1 MNSLRQ
7 IATRLLPVLTLM
19 VTAAA
24 LCLAALPA
32 SAQAG
37 KSMPGSHVDPISFKG
52 PNPADQFK
60 DIYIEQ
66 KLDNQVNLDL
76 VFRDE
81 AGVEHTLREYM
92 GDKPVVLGMVYYECP
107 NVCSVILNAM
117 LVAIDAGAMN
127 LELGNDFVALAVSI
141 DPGETPELASE
152 KKANYAKRFHRE
164 GWDNGFRFL
173 TGTEEN
179 IEPLANAVG
188 YRYFYDKQTDQYAHA
203 SGIMVLTPDG
213 KVSSY
218 YLGTEFLPKKL
229 QFALMD
235 AQKGVIGPLVD
246 QMILLCFAYD
256 PSVGA
261 YGFVIFNAIRLA
273 GALTVGALV
282 LFWIVSWLQDRRR
295 PLPPEL
301 DAAAPAGIHP
311 GAG

>member
-1 MNSLRQ
+1 MKILRQ
-7 IATRLLPVLTLM
+7 IAIRPLAALTLV

-24 LCLAALPA
+24 CCLAALPA

-37 KSMPGSHVDPISFKG
+37 KTMPGAHVDPISFKG

-60 DIYIEQ
+60 DIFIEQ
-66 KLDNQVNLDL
+66 KLNNQINLDL

-81 AGVEHTLREYM
+81 AGVDRTLREYI

-117 LVAIDAGAMN
+117 LVSFDAGALD
-127 LELGNDFVALAVSI
+127 LELGKDFVALAVSI
-141 DPGETPELASE
+141 DPGETSELAAE
-152 KKANYAKRFHRE
+152 KKANYAERFHRE
-164 GWDNGFRFL
+164 GFDNGFRFL

-179 IEPLANAVG
+179 IEPLADAVG

-218 YLGTEFLPKKL
+218 YLGTEYLPKKI

-235 AQKGVIGPLVD
+235 ASDGIIGPLVD
-246 QMILLCFAYD
+246 QLVLLCFQYD
-256 PSVGA
+256 PTVGA
-261 YGFVIFNAIRLA
+261 YGFYIFNAVRLV

-282 LFWIVSWLQDRRR
+282 LFWIISWLQERKK

-301 DAAAPAGIHP
+301 DVAAPAGIHP